1 MPRPLVHQRGE
12 MRLEFGHAVA
22 VARGD
27 EESLVE
33 RDPGV
38 DLGRD
43 GEELVLPGQVDLVEH
58 QIFLLGPVRDAFE
71 DALDAPRQLRGSVDH
86 DEDRLGLLERSEEH
100 TSELQSL
107 MRISYAVFCLKNKTN
122 MMSTMSYAAI

>member
-1 MPRPLVHQRGE
+1 

-71 DALDAPRQLRGSVDH
+71 DALDAPRQLRGRVAL
-86 DEDRLGLLERSEEH
+86 DEDRLSLLEADQGGGEHRATAPAGWRDDARRGDQEEMSRPRNSRSPPPV
-100 TSELQSL
+100 TVSSGQ
-107 MRISYAVFCLKNKTN
+107 R
-122 MMSTMSYAAI
+122 